1 MSIYNREILEIK
13 KEIIMEVM
21 NDLKSIRNFKL
32 KANTKAYNELDKTI
46 LKLDLEINTVENS
59 INDNNLNENYS
70 MLKIERKTL
79 ESLINLNNRLKFET
93 ISELLESLIYNY
105 EDIFNRGLDRFNNH
119 LNLTN
124 KNHLSLEIVKGDLN

>member
-79 ESLINLNNRLKFET
+79 ESLI
-93 ISELLESLIYNY
+93 I
-105 EDIFNRGLDRFNNH
+105 
-119 LNLTN
+119 
-124 KNHLSLEIVKGDLN
+124 